1 VRPRPDTASAS
12 SDLPVLA
19 RELPRIAAA
28 ADRAGALG
36 LLLVDG
42 AALAPVEATYGP
54 EAAAGVQAALGR
66 QVREALGG
74 SLGPADVLAWT
85 GLGSPEL
92 VAVFTRPPGARDFLR
107 RDLFRLCERL
117 EGRLRDRAARIGY
130 PYLRRAPLFALG
142 EAVGLYNRSRG
153 IEGQLRRLLDEARDD
168 ARLRLGLL
176 RKRRRRELLDVLL
189 GGAIRSVYEPIVE
202 VGSRTVFGY
211 EALARGPEGELE
223 SPAVLFELA
232 AECDLVFELDCLC
245 RRSGLEG
252 ARGLPA
258 GTRLFLNF
266 MPTAM
271 RDPDFRGDALRRTLE
286 RIGLAPADVVFEIS
300 ERESIENFAIFR
312 ELRDHY
318 RSLGFQIALD
328 DTGTGYSSLRAVIE
342 LAPDFIK
349 VDRVFVEGADRDP
362 PRRELLRA
370 LHAVAGKI
378 GARII
383 GEGLNTLEELSVLG
397 ELGIPFGQGWLFG
410 RPTPLRADPSVRA

>member
-1 VRPRPDTASAS
+1 MSLRRNAPPEAPG
-12 SDLPVLA
+12 LPLLA
-19 RELPRIAAA
+19 GELPRLAAT

-36 LLLVDG
+36 AILVDG

-54 EAAAGVQAALGR
+54 EAAARVRAALVR

-74 SLGPADVLAWT
+74 ALGPGDALAWT
-85 GLGSPEL
+85 GLGSFDL
-92 VAVFTRPPGARDFLR
+92 VAVFARPPRERDFLR
-107 RDLFRLCERL
+107 RDLSRLCEGL

-130 PYLRRAPLFALG
+130 PYLRRAPRFPIG
-142 EAVGLYNRSRG
+142 EAVGLHNRARG
-153 IEGQLRRLLDEARDD
+153 IEGQLRRLLDEARED

-176 RKRRRRELLDVLL
+176 RKRQRRRLLDLLL
-189 GGAIRSVYEPIVE
+189 GGGIRSVYEPIVE
-202 VGSRTVFGY
+202 VASRTVFAY

-232 AECDLVFELDCLC
+232 AEFDLVFELDCLC

-252 ARGLPA
+252 ARGMPA

-266 MPTAM
+266 MPTAI

-286 RIGLAPADVVFEIS
+286 RIGLRPKDVVFEIS

-410 RPTPLRADPSVRA
+410 HPTPLRADAGLRS